1 MEKSKGVKMI
11 TCEGCEELAPIC
23 DFCKYFVFDKAW
35 CLKHKKETY
44 PCEGCKDYVCLWGEK

>member
-1 MEKSKGVKMI
+1 MI
-11 TCEGCEELAPIC
+11 TCEGCKDTAPIC

-44 PCEGCKDYVCLWGEK
+44 PYEGCEDYVCSNTKVEE